1 VLDDPASQSMTFAHP
16 HIPACPLPEA
26 IDRFYTTDVF
36 MHTWDLARATGQDDH
51 LDPTEAAFHLAGLHR
66 RLHALPARLS
76 QDADVRI
83 LHMDLHPGNV
93 MLTAHGPVVIDW
105 RNATEGPADLDVALT
120 AVILAQVAVDE
131 THPLAASAGRL
142 LSAFLDR
149 VGGNPLSALDK
160 AVAMRRADPNLTRD
174 EVERLDAA
182 AAAIGAGE
190 PSQQRA
196 RRDRARRP
204 R

>member
-1 VLDDPASQSMTFAHP
+1 MFCAYFDP
-16 HIPACPLPEA
+16 
-26 IDRFYTTDVF
+26 
-36 MHTWDLARATGQDDH
+36 
-51 LDPTEAAFHLAGLHR
+51 
-66 RLHALPARLS
+66 
-76 QDADVRI
+76 VR
-83 LHMDLHPGNV
+83 MVTSG
-93 MLTAHGPVVIDW
+93 
-105 RNATEGPADLDVALT
+105 
-120 AVILAQVAVDE
+120 AVQVAVDE

-160 AVAMRRADPNLTRD
+160 AVAMRRADPNLTKD